1 MESLRHPLGFLPK
14 DLAQLASRASSMY
27 FIAKTQLKAD
37 GSTRVLYDTQEPL
50 MTVLKRINENFLKR
64 VIYPSYLTG
73 GLPGKDYT
81 HSVSVHAGAN
91 VVVMEEIAQ
100 FFPSVSYEVVFDIWK
115 NFFGFAAEVAELLTM
130 LTVEGRFV
138 KNLALQGFNQY
149 SRHVDDLTF
158 QSFTHKPIS
167 HKLGCS
173 YDYSGAS
180 N

>member
-1 MESLRHPLGFLPK
+1 
-14 DLAQLASRASSMY
+14 MY

-81 HSVSVHAGAN
+81 HSVSVHAGAK
-91 VVVMEEIAQ
+91 VVVKEDIAQ

-130 LTVEGRFV
+130 LTVRDGHLEQGAPTSGYLANLALWDVEGRFV